1 MPQGLRTVPRGMRG
15 AREEYATEAKAG
27 EGVKK
32 QSEKGGCF
40 SGESLLDFAIGG
52 TESRT
57 I

>member
-40 SGESLLDFAIGG
+40 SGESPLDFAIGG